1 MEAKTKI
8 LLVEDDI
15 NFGAVMKDYLS
26 MNGYSVT
33 LAKDGLKGWSSFI
46 NGTFDICILDVM
58 MPGKDG
64 FSLAR
69 EIRQVNPSIP
79 VIFLTAKAMKEDMIT
94 GYRAGGDDYVTKPFD
109 SEVLLLK
116 IKAILGRT
124 SGIKN
129 VTGDQQ
135 EYEIGAYHFN
145 HRMRTLSIGEFVQ
158 KLSPREADLLQL
170 LCVYKNDVLP
180 REAALKKIWGE
191 DNYFTARSMDVFI
204 TRIRKYLKEDP
215 SVEIINVHGN
225 GFRLMANSKY

>member
-1 MEAKTKI
+1 MEGKTKI
-8 LLVEDDI
+8 LLVEDDV
-15 NFGAVMKDYLS
+15 NFGAVMKDYLI

-33 LAKDGLKGWSSFI
+33 LARDGLKGWSSF
-46 NGTFDICILDVM
+46 NNDSFDICILDVM

-69 EIRQVNPSIP
+69 DIRKVNPAIP
-79 VIFLTAKAMKEDMIT
+79 LIFLTAKALKEDVVT
-94 GYRAGGDDYVTKPFD
+94 GYRAGADDYVTKPFD

-135 EYEIGAYHFN
+135 EYEIGDYHFN
-145 HRMRTLSIGEFVQ
+145 HKLRILSMGEFVQ

-215 SVEIINVHGN
+215 AVEIVNVHGN
-225 GFRLMANSKY
+225 GFRLMVNSKY